1 MNRIKLDEDIK
12 PLSEFRAKVS
22 QYIEQI
28 HKTKRPLLITQ
39 NGKSSAVLLD
49 VAEYEIIL
57 EKLDLLEDIHTS
69 TKQIEEGEGISP
81 EEAKKIILDGT
92 NEN

>member
-28 HKTKRPLLITQ
+28 HKTKRPLLIT
-39 NGKSSAVLLD
+39 
-49 VAEYEIIL
+49 
-57 EKLDLLEDIHTS
+57 
-69 TKQIEEGEGISP
+69 
-81 EEAKKIILDGT
+81 
-92 NEN
+92 

>member
-22 QYIEQI
+22 QYLEQI

-49 VAEYEIIL
+49 VAEYEMIL

-69 TKQIEEGEGISP
+69 TKQIEEGEGITH
-81 EEAKKIILDGT
+81 EEAKKMILNGT

>member
-28 HKTKRPLLITQ
+28 HKIKRPLLITQ

-49 VAEYEIIL
+49 VAEYDVDPIPAHQ
-57 EKLDLLEDIHTS
+57 D
-69 TKQIEEGEGISP
+69 
-81 EEAKKIILDGT
+81 
-92 NEN
+92 

>member
-1 MNRIKLDEDIK
+1 MSRIKLDEDIK

-28 HKTKRPLLITQ
+28 HETKRPLLITQ

-49 VAEYEIIL
+49 VAEYEMLL
-57 EKLDLLEDIHTS
+57 EKLDLLEDIQIS
-69 TKQIEEGEGISP
+69 TKQIEEGDGISH
-81 EEAKKIILDGT
+81 EKAKKMILKGT
-92 NEN
+92 NGN